1 MDRILLTNYLAN
13 AISQVDEG
21 EQEIKRLR
29 ERIYR
34 LRQKRR
40 STRAA
45 KVVLATLIKS
55 QKLRIADRN
64 RLKTLLAA

>member
-1 MDRILLTNYLAN
+1 MDRILLTEHLSN
-13 AISQVDEG
+13 AIGRVDEG
-21 EQEIKRLR
+21 EQQIKRQR
-29 ERIYR
+29 ERIFS

-45 KVVLATLIKS
+45 KLVLATLVES

-64 RLKTLLAA
+64 RLKALLAG